1 MERNPRNMQSR
12 LRGSGSD
19 SLKPKAKGARENSD
33 IIKKQQSVSKVLAYK
48 FYRRILIRP
57 LSIQNT

>member
-1 MERNPRNMQSR
+1 MQSR